1 MTLATQ
7 ATTGTAHTL
16 TLEGIAY
23 RLNLFGSASDPAFR
37 DEEAQSIFQ
46 RAPFHLALES
56 APPEGMT
63 FHYVRIDGPDGLVG
77 LLTFQVERFN
87 PGVSLANQVDG
98 SLWSRIR
105 YGMAR
110 WLDMEV
116 LCLGNTLVTGDYGFL
131 FAPSVP
137 MNRQAQLMRQVVDWM
152 LTLPRFDKV
161 RMVFLKDFYEDIFR
175 GLPGVPANV
184 RYHPIDTQ
192 PNMILTV
199 DPAWKNLEGYLD
211 ALKSKYRVRARK
223 ALSMASGLEME
234 ELDLAAIES
243 MQDHLHFLYKQVAR
257 DVGFNLFTLSP
268 GYFAALKRHLGDDFR
283 LWVYRENGQVISFFT
298 VIEDGEWLDAHFLGY
313 DPEINHRYRLYL
325 NMLLT
330 MIDLAARRGFRQL
343 QLSRTATEIKCS
355 VGARGVPMWAY
366 LRHTKGWVNRW
377 FPMIYRFFQ
386 PDLSWVPRDPFSEG
400 AQAG

>member
-1 MTLATQ
+1 MTLTEEAK
-7 ATTGTAHTL
+7 TGTRHTV
-16 TLEGIAY
+16 TLGDVRY
-23 RLNLFGSASDPAFR
+23 RLTLFGSAADPVFQ
-37 DEEAQSIFQ
+37 DEEAESIFQ
-46 RAPFHLALES
+46 KASYHLALES
-56 APPEGMT
+56 APPEGMS
-63 FHYVRIDGPDGLVG
+63 FHYVRIDRPDGLVG

-105 YGMAR
+105 YGIAR

-116 LCLGNTLVTGDYGFL
+116 LCLGNTLVTGDYGFM

-137 MNRQAQLMRQVVDWM
+137 MELQAQLMSQTVDW
-152 LTLPRFDKV
+152 LLSLPPFRRV

-175 GLPGVPANV
+175 ALPPVPATV
-184 RYHPIDTQ
+184 RFHPIATQ
-192 PNMILTV
+192 PNMILSI
-199 DPAWKNLEGYLD
+199 DPAWRNLDGYLD

-223 ALSMASGLEME
+223 ALAMASGLVME
-234 ELDLAAIES
+234 ELDLDSIEAQ
-243 MQDHLHFLYKQVAR
+243 QDHLHFLYTQVAR

-268 GYFAALKRHLGDDFR
+268 GYFTALKRRLGDRFR
-283 LWVYRENGQVISFFT
+283 LWVYKEEGQVISFFT

-313 DPEINHRYRLYL
+313 DPAVNHRYRLYL

-330 MIDLAARRGFRQL
+330 MIGLAASRGFRQL
-343 QLSRTATEIKCS
+343 QLSRTATEIKSS

-366 LRHTKGWVNRW
+366 LRHTRGWVNRW
-377 FPMIYRFFQ
+377 FPLIYKFFQ
-386 PDLSWVPRDPFSEG
+386 PDLTWVPREPFSQD